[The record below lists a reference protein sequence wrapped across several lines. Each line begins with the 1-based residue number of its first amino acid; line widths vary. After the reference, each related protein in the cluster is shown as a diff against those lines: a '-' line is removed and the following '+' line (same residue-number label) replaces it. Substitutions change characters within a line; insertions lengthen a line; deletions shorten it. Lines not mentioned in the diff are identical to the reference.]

1 MYILRKFIDF
11 KNEMMCDFVGFY
23 IEVTVNS
30 NDMISEIEDRLV
42 GEGEGIF
49 VLDRVFDNILDVF
62 VSDFELIKRIE

>member
-30 NDMISEIEDRLV
+30 NDTISEIEDRLV
-42 GEGEGIF
+42 GEGIF